1 MAITNHERV
10 GTVAFERVRT
20 DDEGATSP
28 GDTLRELFNEYGI
41 RVHPTPL
48 GCRATFFNGPIG
60 KVWVCSVYEVLG

>member
-28 GDTLRELFNEYGI
+28 GDTLRELSTNTGSGF
-41 RVHPTPL
+41 TPHRL
-48 GCRATFFNGPIG
+48 GVERLSSTGP
-60 KVWVCSVYEVLG
+60 